1 MAKKKAA
8 SSAPKAAPKKSAV
21 KKTATKKAAP
31 KKKSAPKKKAGPK
44 ASASKVVAKKKTAAA
59 VKLTDKQVELLKKV
73 AESKTSGYLAPKAE
87 GKALTSLQTKKLI
100 KRGVKDKESGNYRF
114 LVTKTGEKQLS
125 PQAAPSA

>member
-8 SSAPKAAPKKSAV
+8 AAPKAAPKKKAAV

-31 KKKSAPKKKAGPK
+31 KKKSAPKKKAAPK
-44 ASASKVVAKKKTAAA
+44 ASSAKTVAKKVVSA
-59 VKLTDKQVELLKKV
+59 VKLTDKHLELLKKV
-73 AESKTSGYLAPKAE
+73 AESKTSGYLGPKGE

>member
-8 SSAPKAAPKKSAV
+8 SAPKAAPKKAAV

-31 KKKSAPKKKAGPK
+31 KKKSAPKKKAAPK
-44 ASASKVVAKKKTAAA
+44 ASSAKSVAKKTVAAS

-73 AESKTSGYLAPKAE
+73 AESKTSGYLGPKGE

-114 LVTKTGEKQLS
+114 LVTKTGEKKLS